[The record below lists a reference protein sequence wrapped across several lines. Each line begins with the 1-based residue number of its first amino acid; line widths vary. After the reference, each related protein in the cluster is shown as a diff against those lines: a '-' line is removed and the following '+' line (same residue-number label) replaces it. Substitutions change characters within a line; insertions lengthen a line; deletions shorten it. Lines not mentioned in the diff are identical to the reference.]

1 MGTPVTSLVT
11 ATESV
16 DQKTSQSFVLPA
28 AKTTTAR
35 VYKNLIVVGVMLLL
49 SYAST
54 APTVTLVTSVA
65 GETLGNVTFC
75 LNYVLSCLFN
85 FVSIPVLG
93 NGASKK
99 KVMII
104 GNVCLVGF
112 TACNWYVSY
121 YTLIPGAILFGFGV
135 TLVWIASL
143 MYTSRIAINHAER
156 CDLSVKGLISFFTG
170 IVIALSNTGY
180 LVGSAT
186 AAGVLT
192 LLKHDTSYYNSTDL
206 IDGNFTMLD
215 DWSNEE
221 CQTNDDKLEIGF
233 VTTNVLRGI
242 IFFYS
247 LLALA
252 VILFFL
258 DDIDGQTEN
267 PHANIHVAEALSGFF
282 KTQWRDIVAIAK
294 VFIKKEMTLSCL
306 QCFALGASVSFM
318 FARFSKVN
326 FFSYMCIVILLVK
339 NAMNTHACTHMGQ
352 LCLWARSISQNLS
365 DSEKWPVKLVS
376 GYCRS
381 YCIMQRVAS

>member
-16 DQKTSQSFVLPA
+16 DQKTSQSFVPA

-35 VYKNLIVVGVMLLL
+35 VYKNLIAVGVMLLL

-54 APTVTLVTSVA
+54 APTVILVTSVA
-65 GETLGNVTFC
+65 GETLGNITFC

-85 FVSIPVLG
+85 FVSIPLLG

-112 TACNWYVSY
+112 SACNWYVSY
-121 YTLIPGAILFGFGV
+121 YTLIPGAVLFGSGV
-135 TLVWIASL
+135 ALVWVASL
-143 MYTSRIAINHAER
+143 MYTSKIAIDHGER
-156 CDLSVKGLISFFTG
+156 CNLPVKGTIRFFTG
-170 IVIALSNTGY
+170 IVMALTNTGY
-180 LVGSAT
+180 IVGSAT

-192 LLKHDTSYYNSTDL
+192 LKHDMSYHNITDS
-206 IDGNFTMLD
+206 IDDNFTTLD
-215 DWSNEE
+215 KE
-221 CQTNDDKLEIGF
+221 CLTNDDELEIGF

-252 VILFFL
+252 VIVFFL
-258 DDIDGQTEN
+258 DDIDGHS
-267 PHANIHVAEALSGFF
+267 PHVSTHVANVLSGFF
-282 KTQWRDIVAIAK
+282 KTQWQDLVAIMK

-306 QCFALGASVSFM
+306 RCFALGASVSFM
-318 FARFSKVN
+318 FARFTKVN
-326 FFSYMCIVILLVK
+326 FY
-339 NAMNTHACTHMGQ
+339 N
-352 LCLWARSISQNLS
+352 
-365 DSEKWPVKLVS
+365 
-376 GYCRS
+376 
-381 YCIMQRVAS
+381 